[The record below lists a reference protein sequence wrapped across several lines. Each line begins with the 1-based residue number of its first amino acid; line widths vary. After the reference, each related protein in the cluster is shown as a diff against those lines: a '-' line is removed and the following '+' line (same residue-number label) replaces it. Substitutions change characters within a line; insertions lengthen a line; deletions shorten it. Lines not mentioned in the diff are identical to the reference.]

1 LCSIEFNKFACI
13 CYIQTRREGLLSA
26 WIASKLNGQ
35 QNKLLIYRWGIVM
48 TEGLFVL
55 TTLFVA
61 YVIYVI
67 VNEKKAGGAATKSTV
82 AAATQPKP
90 QASVAEKPAATVIKP
105 KPAPA
110 AKPAVAKPA
119 AVAKKPVVA
128 VAPKP
133 APVAAPKP
141 VVATAP
147 KPAAAVAAPEAIKG
161 TGLKDPKTGEIATT
175 YSNYRFTKR
184 WIKEALVAEKLVDK
198 VYKNDELN
206 AGVEAK
212 IKAGLAKLEGMKKY
226 KP

>member
-1 LCSIEFNKFACI
+1 
-13 CYIQTRREGLLSA
+13 
-26 WIASKLNGQ
+26 
-35 QNKLLIYRWGIVM
+35 M

-67 VNEKKAGGAATKSTV
+67 VNEKKAGSTAAKSTAAV
-82 AAATQPKP
+82 APPKQ
-90 QASVAEKPAATVIKP
+90 QASVAEKPAVAAIKP
-105 KPAPA
+105 NPVPA
-110 AKPAVAKPA
+110 AKPAVAKPIA
-119 AVAKKPVVA
+119 AAKKTAVAA
-128 VAPKP
+128 APKP
-133 APVAAPKP
+133 APVVASKPVAAAPKP
-141 VVATAP
+141 AV
-147 KPAAAVAAPEAIKG
+147 VAAPEAIKG
-161 TGLKDPKTGEIATT
+161 SGLKDPKTGEVATT

-198 VYKNDELN
+198 VYKNDELS

>member
-1 LCSIEFNKFACI
+1 
-13 CYIQTRREGLLSA
+13 
-26 WIASKLNGQ
+26 
-35 QNKLLIYRWGIVM
+35 M

-67 VNEKKAGGAATKSTV
+67 VNEKKAGSTATKSTAAV
-82 AAATQPKP
+82 APSKQ
-90 QASVAEKPAATVIKP
+90 QASVAEKPAVAVIKP
-105 KPAPA
+105 NPVPA
-110 AKPAVAKPA
+110 AKPAVAKPVA
-119 AVAKKPVVA
+119 AAKKPAVA
-128 VAPKP
+128 AAPKP
-133 APVAAPKP
+133 AQAVASKPVAAAP
-141 VVATAP
+141 AP
-147 KPAAAVAAPEAIKG
+147 KPAVVAAPEAIKG
-161 TGLKDPKTGEIATT
+161 SGLKDPKTGEVATT

-184 WIKEALVAEKLVDK
+184 WIKEALVEEKLVDK